1 MDIAAA
7 GLPDDHIRW
16 YVNDRTGTVWT
27 QTIEAGWFNEAW
39 GIHIAD
45 LDGDGDAALLG
56 AADAA
61 RPERRRVLREERSE
75 RSGGRV
81 CGPWASAVRRR
92 R

>member
-7 GLPDDHIRW
+7 GLPDDDIRW
-16 YVNDRTGTVWT
+16 YANDRTGTVWT
-27 QTIEAGWFNEAW
+27 QTTEAGSFNEAW

-45 LDGDGDAALLG
+45 LDGDGDPALVGPPILPVLNGVGSCESSVASG
-56 AADAA
+56 AGA
-61 RPERRRVLREERSE
+61 R
-75 RSGGRV
+75 G